1 MLIGAVV
8 GGVAGALLVGLVIF
22 FLCCCFCYRAK
33 KKSGYELS
41 KQTAMELGTVR
52 PSKPVLGG
60 K

>member
-8 GGVAGALLVGLVIF
+8 GGVVGALLVGLVIF
-22 FLCCCFCYRAK
+22 LLCCCFCYRAK
-33 KKSGYELS
+33 KKSYELS